1 MRDILVVLSWWLLI
15 QLLGLAAWP
24 LAFRLLRFLPDRGY
38 TAAKPL
44 GLLLVC
50 YALWLLGSL
59 GLVTNSI
66 GGILFALILLIAASV
81 WALSR
86 DGIAALRDWLSRHRA
101 MVLIYEVLFAVAMF
115 GFAAW
120 RATNSAINST
130 EKPMEFMFLN
140 SILRSPSFPPHDAW
154 LSGFGISYYYF
165 GYVMMAMMTRLAG
178 TLHGVAYNVS
188 SALWFALIAGGSFG
202 AAYDIAQA
210 SPQSPSDLRPP
221 AYGPRKTAIAIGV
234 TAAIFVTFL
243 GNLEGT
249 LELAHQSGV
258 GSPEFWQWLDIKDIS
273 GPAETGS
280 ITQPLRYYWWWR
292 ASRVVHDYTPQ
303 GSDQE
308 VIDEFPFFSFV
319 NGDLHPHTL
328 AYPFVFLAISLAL
341 NVYCS
346 ETRFLKENGFLKR
359 LALPWPDLLLYAVCL
374 GALGF
379 LNTWDFPIYLF
390 LVVAAFALRRWQETR
405 RLDEPQPRH
414 SERSEESQTEGSRSR
429 EVETLRSTRGDTSRD
444 WGLDKVITDAI
455 VLGAI
460 LGIAGFA
467 LYLPFYVS
475 FQSQARGILPNLF
488 NATRF
493 PQFLVMFGQFAV
505 PGALFLLVLAALRS
519 QVSAWRFWLGTLGWA
534 VVLLLAAALVELLMG
549 LISPD
554 GRTALNAW
562 RTGNP
567 IPGLDSNTSMDVRG
581 ALFKRLFDP
590 WTALLLALALV
601 VMVKLTIQQF
611 GKTAHQYDGE
621 SAASEEIEEE
631 AKEAEPLDQPAL
643 PFVLLLFFLGA
654 VLAFSVEFVY
664 LADSFGTRMNTVFK
678 FYYQT
683 WALWGVAAAYAVG
696 WMLADSSLWAPFRV
710 VTGTIT
716 ALLVAAGL
724 AYPIV
729 AISTL
734 GDRAHPTLD
743 GTAWVAQQSPDDYAA
758 IQWLNQNIAEAPVV
772 LEAPG
777 QSYHSELSRVSAF
790 TGLPTVLG
798 WPGHELQWRG
808 DFVEAGRREPDIKLI
823 YTTREAQEALTLMDK
838 YAISYVYVG
847 PAERAMFP
855 AYGLNK
861 FDAMMDV
868 VFQHGNVTIYR
879 RK

>member
-1 MRDILVVLSWWLLI
+1 MRDILAVLSWWLLI

-38 TAAKPL
+38 TAIKPL
-44 GLLLVC
+44 GLLLVS

-59 GLVTNSI
+59 GLTRNSI
-66 GGILFALILLIAASV
+66 GGILFALALLVAASI

-86 DGIAALRDWLSRHRA
+86 DGLAALRDWLRQHRA
-101 MVLIYEVLFAVAMF
+101 MVLTYEALFFVAMV

-120 RATNSAINST
+120 RATNPAINST
-130 EKPMEFMFLN
+130 EKPMEFAFLN
-140 SILRSPSFPPHDAW
+140 AILRSDAFPPHDPW

-165 GYVMMAMMTRLAG
+165 GYVMMAVMTRLAG
-178 TLHGVAYNVS
+178 ALPGVAYNVS
-188 SALWFALIAGGSFG
+188 SALWFALIAGGAFG
-202 AAYDIAQA
+202 AAYQI
-210 SPQSPSDLRPP
+210 SNVKKVSNWKPIL
-221 AYGPRKTAIAIGV
+221 IGL
-234 TAAIFVTFL
+234 AAAVLVVFL

-249 LELAHQSGV
+249 LELAHQNGV
-258 GSPEFWQWLDIKDIS
+258 GSPEFWRWLDIKDIS
-273 GPAETGS
+273 GPPGAGGEPQS
-280 ITQPLRYYWWWR
+280 LRYLWWWR

-303 GSDQE
+303 GADQE

-341 NVYCS
+341 NVYRS
-346 ETRFLKENGFLKR
+346 ETRFLKETGVLR
-359 LALPWPDLLLYAVCL
+359 RVPLPWPDLLLYAVCL

-390 LVVAAFALRRWQETR
+390 LVVAAFALRRWQEVS
-405 RLDEPQPRH
+405 H
-414 SERSEESQTEGSRSR
+414 SERSEESLSRGT
-429 EVETLRSTRGDTSRD
+429 ETLRSAQGDTN
-444 WGLDKVITDAI
+444 KVIWDAV

-460 LGIAGFA
+460 LGIAGLA

-488 NATRF
+488 NATRL

-519 QVSAWRFWLGTLGWA
+519 QFFAWRFWLGALGWA
-534 VVLLLAAALVELLMG
+534 IALLLAAALVGSLMG
-549 LISPD
+549 LASPD
-554 GRTALNAW
+554 GRAALNAW
-562 RTGNP
+562 RTGQP
-567 IPGLDSNTSMDVRG
+567 VPGLDPNMGMDVG
-581 ALFKRLFDP
+581 GHLLERLFDP
-590 WTALLLALALV
+590 WTALSLALALV
-601 VMVKLTIQQF
+601 VMIKLIGQSVALSPDHLVAQSTDEEDVPL
-611 GKTAHQYDGE
+611 AHP
-621 SAASEEIEEE
+621 SI
-631 AKEAEPLDQPAL
+631 
-643 PFVLLLFFLGA
+643 PFVLLLFLLGA
-654 VLAFSVEFVY
+654 ALALSVEFVY
-664 LADSFGTRMNTVFK
+664 LADTFGTRMNTVFK

-683 WALWGVAAAYAVG
+683 WALWGVATACMIG
-696 WMLADSSLWAPFRV
+696 WMLDEAALGIPFRV
-710 VTGTIT
+710 VVGAST
-716 ALLVAAGL
+716 ALLVLAGL
-724 AYPIV
+724 AYPV
-729 AISTL
+729 MAISTQ

-743 GTAWVAQQSPDDYAA
+743 GTAWVAQQSPDDDAA
-758 IQWLNQNIAEAPVV
+758 IRWLNENVQGAPVI

-808 DFVEAGRREPDIKLI
+808 DFVEAGRREPDVKKI
-823 YTTREAQEALTLMDK
+823 YTTREPGEALTLMTK

-861 FDAMMDV
+861 FEYMLDV
-868 VFQHGNVTIYR
+868 AFQQGSVTIYR
-879 RK
+879 KK